1 MEERRV
7 VVRTGSVRF
16 NRMFFVFGRA
26 RQASFQSLRP
36 SMLTGTSQSQPGK
49 LIRRISTG
57 LIRSRLINRMI
68 PLHLFPSRDSQ
79 DDRENIFLAAEREI
93 AKMLAENLLN
103 KFRTTPEYKE
113 LAGDMVFE
121 TA

>member
-1 MEERRV
+1 
-7 VVRTGSVRF
+7 
-16 NRMFFVFGRA
+16 
-26 RQASFQSLRP
+26 
-36 SMLTGTSQSQPGK
+36 
-49 LIRRISTG
+49 
-57 LIRSRLINRMI
+57 MI

>member
-1 MEERRV
+1 MLDAQGGCESPND
-7 VVRTGSVRF
+7 GLS
-16 NRMFFVFGRA
+16 
-26 RQASFQSLRP
+26 QASNAHQV
-36 SMLTGTSQSQPGK
+36 T
-49 LIRRISTG
+49 
-57 LIRSRLINRMI
+57 INRPKVTYI
-68 PLHLFPSRDSQ
+68 PNDPTSPFPSRDSQ

-103 KFRTTPEYKE
+103 KFKTTPEYKE